1 MNEISAFRHML
12 HTKTTQIFRRE
23 FRMETMT
30 GTCYN
35 KNRAKG
41 TANNPP
47 KTFCKQYLVPD
58 AYDTRMFIQLLIK
71 AQGLS

>member
-1 MNEISAFRHML
+1 
-12 HTKTTQIFRRE
+12 
-23 FRMETMT
+23 METMT

-58 AYDTRMFIQLLIK
+58 AYDMRMFIQLLIK

>member
-1 MNEISAFRHML
+1 
-12 HTKTTQIFRRE
+12 
-23 FRMETMT
+23 METMN

-41 TANNPP
+41 TAKNPP